1 VTGPT
6 TSHNGR
12 LRVMA
17 DVKISQGQRVRHAR
31 TRALR
36 IATAYA
42 NIQPLSEVEFC
53 RLVDDLTLSSLGES
67 IFVVTWSGDRRDHRR
82 GS

>member
-1 VTGPT
+1 MTGLALRT
-6 TSHNGR
+6 TGR

-36 IATAYA
+36 IATACT
-42 NIQPLSEVEFC
+42 NIQPLSKVEFC
-53 RLVDDLTLSSLGES
+53 RLVDDLTLSSLGKS
-67 IFVVTWSGDRRDHRR
+67 IFVVTWSGDRRDL
-82 GS
+82 